1 MARLYPPVTE
11 EVLSA
16 FCLNYNAD
24 GEKTGASININF
36 NLNRAVA
43 NAEISGLALRMRT
56 ISTNQYVITENLAI
70 NPNTGKSEGIALS
83 YSLEDGICNFIITAE
98 NNPDAINILKVGQ
111 FYKIQI
117 AFIDVTGVIGYWSTV
132 ATIKC
137 VAKPSVTIA
146 NYVANDVNIFTNEI
160 LGEYIQDT
168 SSGDSSEKVY
178 SYRFQLFDS
187 QNNLLD
193 DTFTIYIQ
201 MTNLPVYSILMRS

>member
-83 YSLEDGICNFIITAE
+83 YSLEDGICNFVITAE

-132 ATIKC
+132 STIKC

-146 NYVANDVNIFTNEI
+146 NYVANDVNIFTNDLI
-160 LGEYIQDT
+160 AGPQD
-168 SSGDSSEKVY
+168 
-178 SYRFQLFDS
+178 
-187 QNNLLD
+187 
-193 DTFTIYIQ
+193 
-201 MTNLPVYSILMRS
+201 